1 MPFDEFR
8 NVKHKVDD
16 DDPTRRSVIVT
27 FDFLKCET
35 WDVAAVAVVVT
46 AVAVLIDRGYR

>member
-1 MPFDEFR
+1 MSFDEFR

-16 DDPTRRSVIVT
+16 NDPTRRSVIVT

-35 WDVAAVAVVVT
+35 RDVAAIAVVT